1 MKIRALFCSLLF
13 TLSISASA
21 EAPQWVEIR
30 SPHFSVVTDAGE
42 KRGREVA
49 VRFEQM
55 RAVFGALMTRAKVN
69 LPIPLQIVA
78 FHSSKEFKQFVPLW
92 HGKPTQLAGLFQPGE
107 DRCFIMLDLSV
118 EDSFRVV
125 FHEYAHQL
133 MNGNVG
139 QISDPWFDE
148 GFAEYFST
156 IEVDAKQARVGKIAE
171 TPYQVL
177 QQNGMMKIL
186 DLFRVRHNSAAYNES
201 DRRGVFYAESNMLV
215 HYLYDNQLIPKAA
228 IYFDLTKN
236 KDVPIEDA
244 IQKAFG
250 MTAPQFDKVLSSY
263 VSSGKYRYF
272 GIPTPSDIVS
282 TGYSAIPFSAID
294 ASALMADI
302 HLHSPDYRDKAI
314 AEFQDVLRT
323 NPDNAAA
330 CRGLGYAYLR
340 KHQYSEA
347 GEYFRKAA
355 QQDSKDPR
363 VHYYSA
369 MLMSREGSF
378 ASRADLPAVIKELE
392 TAIALDP
399 NFADPYSML
408 GFALAYS
415 GDAAKGLEAMQKAI
429 SLSPRNESYQFNL
442 AQIYLMNRQ
451 LDQGIAILQAL
462 EKTQNPQLAARA
474 QQSLEQAERMKE
486 TLQAAN
492 QRGGAVIIRAQ
503 ESRES
508 DDESSTSTPHQASNT
523 ETGGPVA
530 VHQEAPKNIVPIKFI
545 QGTITSVDCST
556 PPSAI
561 LNVLS
566 GSKTWQMKVGD
577 INHMLLFGADQFS
590 CDWKKRKVLVNY
602 REASADEGNV
612 VSVEIQ

>member
-1 MKIRALFCSLLF
+1 MKTHLRFCLLLCSLV
-13 TLSISASA
+13 ICASA
-21 EAPQWVEIR
+21 DTPQWVEIR

-49 VRFEQM
+49 LRFEQM
-55 RAVFGALMTRAKVN
+55 RAVFGKLMAKAKVN
-69 LPIPLQIVA
+69 LPIPLEIVA
-78 FHSSKEFKQFVPLW
+78 FRNSKEFKQFVPLW

-118 EDSFRVV
+118 ENSFQVV

-133 MNGNVG
+133 LNGNVS
-139 QISDPWFDE
+139 QATDPWFDE
-148 GFAEYFST
+148 GFAEFFST
-156 IEVDAKQARVGKIAE
+156 IEVDAKEARVGKASE
-171 TPYQVL
+171 NAYQVL
-177 QQNGMMKIL
+177 QQNSKLKII

-215 HYLYDNQLIPKAA
+215 HYLYDNQLVPKAA
-228 IYFDLTKN
+228 LYFDLERTGN
-236 KDVPIEDA
+236 VSVEDA

-250 MTAPQFDKVLSSY
+250 MTSAQLDKVLSNY
-263 VSSGKYRYF
+263 VSSGKSKYF
-272 GIPTPSDIVS
+272 VIPTPPDIVS
-282 TGYSAIPFSAID
+282 TGYTTTPFSAAD
-294 ASALMADI
+294 ASALMADM
-302 HLHSPDYRDKAI
+302 HLHSPDYQDKAI
-314 AEFQDVLRT
+314 SEFQEILKTD
-323 NPDNAAA
+323 PDNAAA

-340 KHQYSEA
+340 KHQYGEA

-355 QQDSKDPR
+355 KLDSKDPR

-378 ASRADLPAVIKELE
+378 ASRADLPSVIKELE

-415 GDAAKGLEAMQKAI
+415 GDAAKGLEAMQKAV

-442 AQIYLMNRQ
+442 AQIYMMNRQ
-451 LDQGIAILQAL
+451 FDQGIAILRAL
-462 EKTQNPQLAARA
+462 EKTQNPQLAARV
-474 QQSLEQAERMKE
+474 QHSLEQAEGMKE
-486 TLQAAN
+486 TLQTAN
-492 QRGGAVIIRAQ
+492 QRGSTVIIRP
-503 ESRES
+503 RES
-508 DDESSTSTPHQASNT
+508 DDESGGSTPRQVSTT
-523 ETGGPVA
+523 ETGGPIE
-530 VHQEAPKNIVPIKFI
+530 VHQEVPKNIVPIKFI

-561 LNVLS
+561 LTVLA
-566 GSKTWQMKVGD
+566 GSKTWKMKVGD

-590 CDWKKRKVLVNY
+590 CDWKKRKALINY
-602 REASADEGNV
+602 REASANEGNV

>member
-1 MKIRALFCSLLF
+1 MKTRLLCCFLFSSLV
-13 TLSISASA
+13 ISAFA
-21 EAPQWVEIR
+21 ETQWVEIR

-78 FHSSKEFKQFVPLW
+78 FRSSKEFKQFVPLW
-92 HGKPTQLAGLFQPGE
+92 HGKPTQLSGLFQPGE

-118 EDSFRVV
+118 EDSFHVV

-156 IEVDAKQARVGKIAE
+156 IEVDAKEGRVGKISE
-171 TPYQVL
+171 YPYEVL
-177 QQNGMMKIL
+177 HQNGMMKIME
-186 DLFRVRHNSAAYNES
+186 LFRVRHNSAAYNES

-215 HYLYDNQLIPKAA
+215 HYLYDNQLIPKVA

-263 VSSGKYRYF
+263 VSSMKFKYF
-272 GIPTPSDIVS
+272 PIPTPPDIVS
-282 TGYSAIPFSAID
+282 TGYTTTPFSAAD
-294 ASALMADI
+294 ASALMADM
-302 HLHSPDYRDKAI
+302 HLHSPDYQDKAI
-314 AEFQDVLRT
+314 SEFQEILKT

-330 CRGLGYAYLR
+330 SRGLGYAYLR

-355 QQDSKDPR
+355 QLDSKDPR

-369 MLMSREGSF
+369 MLMSREGGF
-378 ASRADLPAVIKELE
+378 GSRADLPAMIKELE

-408 GFALAYS
+408 GFALAYN
-415 GDAAKGLEAMQKAI
+415 GDPAKGLQTMQKAV

-442 AQIYLMNRQ
+442 AQIYVMNQ
-451 LDQGIAILQAL
+451 QFDQGIAILRAL
-462 EKTQNPQLAARA
+462 EKTQNPELAARV
-474 QQSLEQAERMKE
+474 QQSLEQAEQMKE
-486 TLQAAN
+486 TLQTAN
-492 QRGGAVIIRAQ
+492 QRGGTVIIR
-503 ESRES
+503 SRES
-508 DDESSTSTPHQASNT
+508 DNESGKSTPRQVSST
-523 ETGGPVA
+523 ETGGPVE
-530 VHQEAPKNIVPIKFI
+530 VHQEVPKNIVPIKFI
-545 QGTITSVDCST
+545 QGTILSVDCSA

-561 LNVLS
+561 LTVLA
-566 GSKTWQMKVGD
+566 GNKTWKMKIAD
-577 INHMLLFGADQFS
+577 TTHMLLFDADQFS
-590 CDWKKRKVLVNY
+590 CDWKKQKVLVNY
-602 REASADEGNV
+602 RESGVNEGNV